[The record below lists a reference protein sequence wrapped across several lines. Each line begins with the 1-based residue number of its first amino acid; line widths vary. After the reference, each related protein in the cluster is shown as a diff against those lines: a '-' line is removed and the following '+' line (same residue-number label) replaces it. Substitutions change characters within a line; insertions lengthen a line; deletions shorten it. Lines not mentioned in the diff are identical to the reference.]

1 MTMNTFAAYIE
12 ILGLLS
18 VLIITNIYSSVIEKS
33 SSENPSDQTISYS
46 LPKECTLFPN
56 QKYLSVLPGFGWD
69 NLVNRER
76 GPIID
81 VEKYSLC
88 RRSVDGKFLIPD
100 EITVQPIKNSEIK
113 LSSEVYE
120 SISQCRSLVAYSIN
134 SAVGGEYSYF
144 RINGDFSS
152 DKETLREKLSQK
164 LGLIIQSEMRH
175 NRYFIQLI
183 PDSKLHPRFKNRLL
197 DIAAYLEHGNV
208 TMETIELFN
217 NGLIGNT
224 LRNSL
229 GIVTNDNFKSLSQGM
244 NAFYLADLVV
254 RDFGTHCINS
264 VYAGGVLAK
273 IDTLDTNSLNTK
285 KEDRWHLGASATIS
299 FANLFNVKLGGS
311 ANVNDSL
318 IQNYESKITYS
329 QILTYGG
336 PIIYMSNVN
345 LSLWESGLD
354 NQLVAI
360 DRSGQPIYELIT
372 DRSLPELSSHMI
384 VRLVATIKS
393 AVERYYKA
401 NTVVGCMN
409 PLSVFYDNEANV
421 ASPECDLQSKQI
433 TNTTLYLG
441 GVYQK
446 CTGPDDLCLGETIP
460 NPLTGD
466 LFCSQGYVSIQLLPQ
481 QVRKC
486 YSVCDEKSWFK
497 NPECTTQCAITE
509 SYWCS
514 RDPSL
519 SSSSSNI
526 LDNSDSGYLFGGLY
540 TDKEVNSLTKQYN
553 CPQYYW
559 PITLGRRMRICLSTD
574 RELGGKYS
582 LPFGGFY
589 SCYSGNPLTA
599 LININQTDKIDSNEQ
614 HTRIPEWFKIQQE
627 RMSFTL
633 PPPPSSSSSPPP
645 PPPPLPQQQQQQ
657 QQEHG
662 TMRSMLRNDNLTP
675 FNDQFV
681 QNDFSQLFAA
691 LWPKKCPVGYTAH
704 LAAMEDICQV
714 NYCVQANFLKEQ
726 VRRQLKRP
734 PFVLPI
740 YTNEEKLP
748 SFSNDPHGR
757 SILTEL
763 SFDSHLF
770 KLSDSNNFIESS
782 SNELHDKNGNI
793 IRKINGRWEEPD
805 QFNIENN
812 INHNNQK
819 LQNIHHAFITTL
831 STLLPI
837 IIVLIIV
844 ISILIF
850 YHVRQQNRPTSQ
862 SRN

>member
-1 MTMNTFAAYIE
+1 MIMNTFAAYIE
-12 ILGLLS
+12 ILGLLN
-18 VLIITNIYSSVIEKS
+18 VLIITNSYSLVIQKS
-33 SSENPSDQTISYS
+33 PNEYPIDQTVSYS
-46 LPKECTLFPN
+46 LPKECTLLPN
-56 QKYLSVLPGFGWD
+56 QKFLSVLPGFGWD

-81 VEKYSLC
+81 VERYSLC
-88 RRSVDGKFLIPD
+88 RRSADGNFLIPD
-100 EITVQPIKNSEIK
+100 DITVQPIKNSKIK

-120 SISQCRSLVAYSIN
+120 SISQCHSLVAYSIN
-134 SAVGGEYSYF
+134 SAVGGEYSFF

-164 LGLIIQSEMRH
+164 LGLIVQSEMRH

-229 GIVTNDNFKSLSQGM
+229 GIVTNENFKSLSQGT

-264 VYAGGVLAK
+264 VHAGGVLAK

-311 ANVNDSL
+311 VNINDSL

-329 QILTYGG
+329 QVLTYGG
-336 PIIYMSNVN
+336 PIIYMSDVN

-372 DRSLPELSSHMI
+372 DRSLPELPSHMI
-384 VRLVATIKS
+384 VRLTATIKS

-421 ASPECDLQSKQI
+421 ASPECDLHSKQI
-433 TNTTLYLG
+433 TNSTLYLG

-466 LFCSQGYVSIQLLPQ
+466 LFCSQGYTPIQLLPQ
-481 QVRKC
+481 QIRKC
-486 YSVCDEKSWFK
+486 YSVCSEKSWFK
-497 NPECTTQCAITE
+497 NPDCTTQCAITE

-519 SSSSSNI
+519 SSSNI
-526 LDNSDSGYLFGGLY
+526 LDNIDSGYLFGGLY

-599 LININQTDKIDSNEQ
+599 LININQTDDIDGNRQ

-633 PPPPSSSSSPPP
+633 PSPPP
-645 PPPPLPQQQQQQ
+645 PPPPQQQQQQ
-657 QQEHG
+657 HEKHG
-662 TMRSMLRNDNLTP
+662 TVRSMLRNDN

-691 LWPKKCPVGYTAH
+691 LWPKKCPIGYTAH
-704 LAAMEDICQV
+704 LAAMEDICQ
-714 NYCVQANFLKEQ
+714 
-726 VRRQLKRP
+726 
-734 PFVLPI
+734 I
-740 YTNEEKLP
+740 YTKEEKLP
-748 SFSNDPHGR
+748 SFSNDPYGR
-757 SILTEL
+757 SILTEG
-763 SFDSHLF
+763 FDVDNPYINKSS
-770 KLSDSNNFIESS
+770 KSDWDSNNFIESS
-782 SNELHDKNGNI
+782 SNEIHDKNGNI
-793 IRKINGRWEEPD
+793 IRKINGRWEEPNE
-805 QFNIENN
+805 FNIDNNN
-812 INHNNQK
+812 IIHNNQK
-819 LQNIHHAFITTL
+819 SQNIQYAFIATL

-837 IIVLIIV
+837 IIVLIII

-850 YHVRQQNRPTSQ
+850 YHIRQQSRFTSQ
-862 SRN
+862 RRN